1 MDVIGIDLLAVLAA
15 AVVSFVFGSVYYY
28 ALGGPWRNAIG
39 KSEAEVA
46 ENMSPK
52 TFIIAAIAQLVM
64 AFMLS
69 GVLMHLGGG
78 SLHAGLLSGVFLWF
92 GFVLTSMSVNHAF
105 QGARGSLTL
114 IDGGHWLGVLAI
126 QGAILGWMGE

>member
-1 MDVIGIDLLAVLAA
+1 MEVLGIDLLAVLAA

-28 ALGGPWRNAIG
+28 VLGGPWRNAIG
-39 KSEAEVA
+39 KTEVEVA
-46 ENMSPK
+46 ANMSAK

-69 GVLMHLGGG
+69 GVLLHLGGG
-78 SLHAGLLSGVFLWF
+78 SLRAGLISGVFLWF
-92 GFVLTSMSVNHAF
+92 GFVLTTMSVNHAF
-105 QGARGSLTL
+105 QGARRSLTL

-126 QGAILGWMGE
+126 QGCMLGWMGE

>member
-1 MDVIGIDLLAVLAA
+1 MEVLGIDFLAVMAA
-15 AVVSFVFGSVYYY
+15 AAASFIFGSVYYY

-39 KSEAEVA
+39 KTEEEIAA
-46 ENMSPK
+46 NMSPK

-69 GVLMHLGGG
+69 GVLLHLGGG
-78 SLHAGLLSGVFLWF
+78 SLRAGLISGVFLWF
-92 GFVLTSMSVNHAF
+92 GFVLTTMTVNHAF

-126 QGAILGWMGE
+126 QGCILGWMGE